1 MKAKSIYGKSPEEIE
16 KALQQAMADNF
27 KPTLAIAFVSI
38 KQDRQGICAVL
49 KKEGVNVFGA
59 TSCGEFT
66 ESHQSVGESV
76 IMLLDVDPRY
86 FTILM
91 EDLKGNDLEAIA
103 KNLAKNALNKFKDPG
118 FILCTN
124 GMSVDNIILDGDLII
139 RSIEEVIGPDVNI
152 TGGMAGD
159 DWMLKSSFIFTHGI
173 ETNLGIA
180 ALVFDQENVSLKGMA
195 ISGWKP
201 IGISRTITKC
211 EGTFLHTIDNKP
223 ALDMYLKY
231 LGATYDDN
239 QDQYHLFENVAQHY
253 PFLVERE
260 SGASMMATPM
270 MVDKESKALVCDVS
284 LRQGSKLSFTMPPD
298 FDFVEE
304 VLDKARALKDQTI
317 ASAEAMLIFSCA
329 GRVTTL
335 GPLAN
340 LENQGLAEVWQT
352 PMVGFYTYGEF
363 GRALHERPEFHS
375 TTNSWVVIK
384 EK

>member
-1 MKAKSIYGKSPEEIE
+1 MKAKSIYGNSPEQIK
-16 KALQQAMADNF
+16 KALELAMDDHF
-27 KPTLAIAFVSI
+27 KPTLAIAFISI
-38 KQDRQGICAVL
+38 KQDRHGICKTL
-49 KKEGVNVFGA
+49 KQEGIHVFGA

-66 ESHQSVGESV
+66 ESHQSEGESV
-76 IMLLDVDPRY
+76 IMLLDIDPEY

-91 EDLKGNDLEAIA
+91 EDLKGNDLAEIA
-103 KNLAKNALNKFKDPG
+103 KNLAKNALKKFKHPG

-139 RSIEEVIGPDVNI
+139 RSIEEVIGPNANI

-159 DWMLKSSFIFTHGI
+159 DWMLKSSYIFTHDF
-173 ETNLGIA
+173 ETNLGIG
-180 ALVFDQENVSLKGMA
+180 ALVFDQEKVSLQGMA

-201 IGISRTITKC
+201 IGITRTITKC
-211 EGTFLHTIDNKP
+211 EGTFLYTIDDKP

-231 LGATYDDN
+231 LGASYDDK

-260 SGASMMATPM
+260 TGAPMMATPM
-270 MVDKESKALVCDVS
+270 MVDKETKALICDVT

-304 VLDKARALKDQTI
+304 ILEKARELKDQSKT
-317 ASAEAMLIFSCA
+317 SAEAMLIFSCA
-329 GRVTTL
+329 GRVTVL

-340 LENQGLAEVWQT
+340 LENQGLAEVWQS
-352 PMVGFYTYGEF
+352 PMIGFYTYGEF
-363 GRALHERPEFHS
+363 GRALNERPEFHS
-375 TTNSWVVIK
+375 TTNSWVVLK

>member
-1 MKAKSIYGKSPEEIE
+1 MKAKSIYGGSPEQIK
-16 KALQQAMADNF
+16 KALQAAMADHF
-27 KPTLAIAFVSI
+27 KPTLAIAFISI
-38 KQDRQGICAVL
+38 KQDRKGICEVL
-49 KKEGVNVFGA
+49 KKEGIAVFGA

-66 ESHQSVGESV
+66 ESHQSEGESV
-76 IMLLDVDPRY
+76 IMLLEIDPDY
-86 FTILM
+86 FTILI
-91 EDLKGNDLEAIA
+91 EDLKGNDLEAIS
-103 KNLAKNALNKFKDPG
+103 KNLAKNALKKFKDPG

-124 GMSVDNIILDGDLII
+124 GMSVDNIILDGNLII
-139 RSIEEVIGPDVNI
+139 RSIEEVIGPHANI

-159 DWMLKSSFIFTHGI
+159 DWMLKSSYIFTHDF

-180 ALVFDQENVSLKGMA
+180 ALVFDQEKVSLQGMA

-201 IGISRTITKC
+201 IGIKRTITKC
-211 EGTFLHTIDNKP
+211 EGTYLHTIDDKP

-231 LGATYDDN
+231 LGASYDDT
-239 QDQYHLFENVAQHY
+239 QDKYNLFENVAQHY

-270 MVDKESKALVCDVS
+270 MVDRESKALICDVS

-304 VLDKARALKDQTI
+304 VLDKARKLKDQTKT
-317 ASAEAMLIFSCA
+317 SAEAMLIFSCA
-329 GRVTTL
+329 GRVTVL

-340 LENQGLAEVWQT
+340 MENQGLAEVWQT
-352 PMVGFYTYGEF
+352 PMAGFYTYGEF
-363 GRALHERPEFHS
+363 GRALNEPPEFHS
-375 TTNSWVVIK
+375 TTNSWVVIT

>member
-1 MKAKSIYGKSPEEIE
+1 MKAKSIYGKDPEQIH
-16 KALQQAMADNF
+16 KALKNSMNDGF
-27 KPTLAIAFVSI
+27 KPTLAIAFISI
-38 KQDRQGICAVL
+38 KQDRKGICDVL
-49 KKEGVNVFGA
+49 KKDNIDVFGA

-66 ESHQSVGESV
+66 ESHQSEGESA
-76 IMLLDVDPRY
+76 IMLLDIDPTY
-86 FTILM
+86 FTILI
-91 EDLKGNDLEAIA
+91 EDLKGKELEDIS
-103 KNLAKNALNKFKDPG
+103 KNLARNALKKFKNPG

-124 GMSVDNIILDGDLII
+124 GMSVDNIILDGNLII
-139 RSIEEVIGPDVNI
+139 RSIEKVIGPDVNI

-159 DWMLKSSFIFTHGI
+159 DWMLKSSYIFTHDF

-180 ALVFDQENVSLKGMA
+180 ALVFDQEKVSLQGMA

-211 EGTFLHTIDNKP
+211 EGTYLHTIDDKP

-231 LGATYDDN
+231 LGASYEDN
-239 QDQYHLFENVAQHY
+239 QDKYHLFENVAQHY

-270 MVDKESKALVCDVS
+270 MVDKESKALICDVS
-284 LRQGSKLSFTMPPD
+284 LREGSKLSFTMPPD

-304 VLDKARALKDQTI
+304 VLDKARKLKDRSNS
-317 ASAEAMLIFSCA
+317 SAEAMLVFSCA
-329 GRVTTL
+329 GRVTVL

-340 LENQGLAEVWQT
+340 MENQGLAEVWQT
-352 PMVGFYTYGEF
+352 PMIGFYTYGEF
-363 GRALHERPEFHS
+363 GRALNEPPEFHS

>member
-1 MKAKSIYGKSPEEIE
+1 MKAKSIYGNSPEQIK
-16 KALQQAMADNF
+16 KALELAMDDHF
-27 KPTLAIAFVSI
+27 KPTLAIAFISI
-38 KQDRQGICAVL
+38 KQDRHGICKTL
-49 KKEGVNVFGA
+49 KQEGIHVFGA

-66 ESHQSVGESV
+66 ESHQSEGESV
-76 IMLLDVDPRY
+76 IMLLDIDPEY

-91 EDLKGNDLEAIA
+91 EDLKGNDLAEIA
-103 KNLAKNALNKFKDPG
+103 KNLAKNALKKFKNPG

-139 RSIEEVIGPDVNI
+139 RSIEEVIGPNANI

-159 DWMLKSSFIFTHGI
+159 DWMLKSSYIFTHDF
-173 ETNLGIA
+173 ETNLGIG
-180 ALVFDQENVSLKGMA
+180 ALVFDQEKVSLQGMA

-201 IGISRTITKC
+201 IGITRTITKC
-211 EGTFLHTIDNKP
+211 EGTFLYTIDDKP

-231 LGATYDDN
+231 LGASYDDK

-260 SGASMMATPM
+260 TGAPMMATPM
-270 MVDKESKALVCDVS
+270 MVDKETKALICDVT

-304 VLDKARALKDQTI
+304 ILEKARELKDQSKT
-317 ASAEAMLIFSCA
+317 SAEAMLIFSCA
-329 GRVTTL
+329 GRVTVL

-340 LENQGLAEVWQT
+340 LENQGLAEVWQS
-352 PMVGFYTYGEF
+352 PMIGFYTYGEF
-363 GRALHERPEFHS
+363 GRALNERPEFHS
-375 TTNSWVVIK
+375 TTNSWVVLK